1 MLLCNSMSGLL
12 YIHSLTFAGMMNG
25 YPTFVA
31 SILAIGGNTAI
42 IGLSSINKNKLFF
55 FNLSFNEKSKMD
67 FTTPAEIFV
76 FG

>member
-1 MLLCNSMSGLL
+1 MCIKEIFSFYYLITSVIMLLCNSMSGLL

-55 FNLSFNEKSKMD
+55 F
-67 FTTPAEIFV
+67 
-76 FG
+76 

>member
-1 MLLCNSMSGLL
+1 MCIKEIFSFYYLITSVIMLLCNSMSGVL

-55 FNLSFNEKSKMD
+55 
-67 FTTPAEIFV
+67 
-76 FG
+76 